1 MLNAP
6 APCSGFEL
14 ENEPVF
20 RFSVPKTLSFSSA
33 KNTVKMRLSRE
44 RSNTAATALCITAT
58 ASGSIKIML
67 LSPNATCVH
76 NATNI
81 NAPTYFCLLVV

>member
-6 APCSGFEL
+6 APCSGFEP

-33 KNTVKMRLSRE
+33 KNTDKNEVE
-44 RSNTAATALCITAT
+44 
-58 ASGSIKIML
+58 
-67 LSPNATCVH
+67 
-76 NATNI
+76 
-81 NAPTYFCLLVV
+81 